1 MIHNDRTILHCDMN
15 SFYASVELL
24 DYPEYRNVPMAVCG
38 DPTNRHGIILAKN
51 ELAKKYNIKTA
62 ETLWSAQKKCPT
74 LVCVKPHRAKYKK
87 YSKLINEIYLRYTD
101 IVEPFSI
108 DESWLDVTA
117 SLKLFGSGK
126 EIADHIRM
134 TVKNELG
141 LTLSA
146 GVSFNKIFAKM
157 GSDYKKPDA
166 TTVISRDNYKKI
178 LWPLDIE
185 SLFFVGNASAQK
197 LKKAG
202 IFTIGNLANSD
213 KKFVTSL
220 LGKQGSMI
228 HDYANGLENEPVKLF
243 SEKEKIKSVGN
254 GITFKRNLK
263 NENDIHT
270 AIVGL
275 SDKVA
280 SRLRKYQMKA
290 YGIKIDIKDPTF
302 KVISRQKQLIS
313 PTNTSEDIVCTAFE
327 LLKANWLL
335 GDPIRLLTI
344 TAINLT
350 DENEDEQLNMFAQN
364 DIKTKERS
372 QSMERAMDMIRNKYG
387 DNAITFG
394 RIINNDI
401 GIDLDMHIEED

>member
-87 YSKLINEIYLRYTD
+87 YSNLINEIYLRYTD
-101 IVEPFSI
+101 MVEPFSI

-302 KVISRQKQLIS
+302 KVISRQKQLVS
-313 PTNTSEDIVCTAFE
+313 PTNTSEDIACTAFE

-364 DIKTKERS
+364 DVKTKERS
-372 QSMERAMDMIRNKYG
+372 QSMARAMDMIRNKYG

>member
-101 IVEPFSI
+101 MVEPFSI